1 MLFLLA
7 VLVSGSSRSSFTVQ
21 RFWTA
26 DRTANSTPLSEPSTR
41 IIGSEKDAADL
52 MVETHD
58 ATNPDNETA
67 IVHQEEE
74 QFEWREVFRGEC
86 LYFEGEGIIC

>member
-1 MLFLLA
+1 
-7 VLVSGSSRSSFTVQ
+7 
-21 RFWTA
+21 
-26 DRTANSTPLSEPSTR
+26 
-41 IIGSEKDAADL
+41 